1 MSKNFSLT
9 SAALAVTSHERKSA
23 RLESTY
29 DDLVAHFLLT
39 VDSDSETFTGAAR
52 DIVIIG
58 GANDGTV
65 TGASLTVDMLK
76 GRDPG
81 AGAKHRD
88 YWKAARAVRIGL
100 VSAAKRAAGDDNSE
114 ESTTDYLA
122 RIVKAV
128 EAGRKHDLTPEQ
140 ILDAVKSHLA

>member
-1 MSKNFSLT
+1 MSDLT
-9 SAALAVTSHERKSA
+9 FTTAAVAVVNHERKSA

-29 DDLVAHFLLT
+29 DFLVKSLAVT
-39 VDSDSETFTGAAR
+39 VDSESADVTEAAR
-52 DIVIIG
+52 RIVLEG
-58 GANDGTV
+58 AANDGTV
-65 TGASLTVDMLK
+65 TGANLTADDLT

-81 AGAKHRD
+81 NVPTRS

-100 VSAAKRAAGDDNSE
+100 VAAAKRAAGDNDSE

-128 EAGRKHDLTPEQ
+128 EAGRKHDLTADA
-140 ILDAVKSHLA
+140 IMAAVKAHLA

>member
-1 MSKNFSLT
+1 MSDFNYVTASV
-9 SAALAVTSHERKSA
+9 AVLNHERKSV

-29 DDLVAHFLLT
+29 DALAKHLSIT
-39 VDSDSETFTGAAR
+39 VDSESDVVTDAAR
-52 DIVIIG
+52 FVV
-58 GANDGTV
+58 V
-65 TGASLTVDMLK
+65 TGANNDDTVMGKSITAEMLK

-81 AGAKHRD
+81 ADASHRA

-100 VSAAKRAAGDDNSE
+100 VNAAKRAAGESDDP

-128 EAGRKHDLTPEQ
+128 EAGKKHNLTAEQ
-140 ILDAVKSHLA
+140 ILDAVKSHV

>member
-1 MSKNFSLT
+1 MSTFNFTTASV
-9 SAALAVTSHERKSA
+9 AVTSHERKSA

-29 DDLVAHFLLT
+29 DGLVSHLGLT
-39 VDSDSETFTGAAR
+39 VDSESTDVTDAAR
-52 DIVIIG
+52 RIVIE
-58 GANDGTV
+58 GAHNDGTKV
-65 TGASLTVDMLK
+65 GASLTVEDLT

-81 AGAKHRD
+81 AGSKTRD

-100 VSAAKRAAGDDNSE
+100 VSAAKRAAGDDSDS

-128 EAGRKHDLTPEQ
+128 EAGRKHDLTADQ
-140 ILDAVKSHLA
+140 IMAAVKAHLA